1 VVNLASRICSG
12 AKDGQVI
19 IDPGTAAALTGAI
32 DLEDLGTRPMK
43 GFAEA
48 VPVFAVKQAAAI
60 EAKADV
66 EDAALNN

>member
-19 IDPGTAAALTGAI
+19 IDPGTAAAIAGAI

-43 GFAEA
+43 GFAA
-48 VPVFAVKQAAAI
+48 PVPVFAIKNA
-60 EAKADV
+60 EAREARQSG
-66 EDAALNN
+66 